1 MHIYIPQMNQLKQHK
16 HRGYNRESMM
26 IKNKTM
32 QKEKKNVQENNQIL
46 LKLKL
51 NDN

>member
-1 MHIYIPQMNQLKQHK
+1 MNQLKQHK

-32 QKEKKNVQENNQIL
+32 QKEKKKCTGEQPDLIKVKAQ
-46 LKLKL
+46 
-51 NDN
+51 